1 MKLWKTWGVVVV
13 SGLMIIASWI
23 TGSDLLM
30 IAAAAVA
37 GYRIAISAYQALR
50 IKTISIDL
58 LVVVAAVGALFI
70 HNYWES
76 AAVTFLFA
84 LGGALERATLN
95 KTRKALSDL
104 VDSAPETATVL
115 RDGEP
120 ETVEVWELV
129 PGDIVLIRNGEQ
141 VPVDGVVISGNR
153 GVDEA
158 TITGESVPA
167 EKNAGTDV
175 FAGTWLRSGVL
186 RVKAVGIGSD
196 TTLAKIIHRVE
207 DAQDDKAKMQTF

>member
-84 LGGALERATLN
+84 LGGALARVTL
-95 KTRKALSDL
+95 KMTRQALSDL
-104 VDSAPETATVL
+104 VHAAPESATLVC
-115 RDGEP
+115 DGAP
-120 ETVEVWELV
+120 RTGV
-129 PGDIVLIRNGEQ
+129 P
-141 VPVDGVVISGNR
+141 
-153 GVDEA
+153 
-158 TITGESVPA
+158 
-167 EKNAGTDV
+167 
-175 FAGTWLRSGVL
+175 
-186 RVKAVGIGSD
+186 
-196 TTLAKIIHRVE
+196 
-207 DAQDDKAKMQTF
+207 

>member
-84 LGGALERATLN
+84 FGGSLE
-95 KTRKALSDL
+95 
-104 VDSAPETATVL
+104 
-115 RDGEP
+115 
-120 ETVEVWELV
+120 
-129 PGDIVLIRNGEQ
+129 
-141 VPVDGVVISGNR
+141 
-153 GVDEA
+153 
-158 TITGESVPA
+158 
-167 EKNAGTDV
+167 
-175 FAGTWLRSGVL
+175 
-186 RVKAVGIGSD
+186 
-196 TTLAKIIHRVE
+196 
-207 DAQDDKAKMQTF
+207 